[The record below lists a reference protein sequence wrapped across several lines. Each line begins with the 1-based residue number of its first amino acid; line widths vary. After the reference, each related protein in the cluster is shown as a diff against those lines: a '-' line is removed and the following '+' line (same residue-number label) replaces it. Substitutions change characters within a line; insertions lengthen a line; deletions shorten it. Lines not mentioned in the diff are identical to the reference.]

1 MSSKGWS
8 DREEGSHPYMRHS
21 AKFTGRNTEETEGT
35 TARRGQTG
43 AKSEENAPD
52 CIRNVRPSFHF
63 PNI

>member
-43 AKSEENAPD
+43 AKNEENAL
-52 CIRNVRPSFHF
+52 IALG
-63 PNI
+63 I